1 MNNVS
6 NELPPV
12 YVSSEWGELK
22 ECVYGS
28 SHEFL
33 LPTWNVDASLR
44 PVGGFRKL
52 WMDNPGRQLE
62 EVDPAF
68 FAVWKK
74 QIDDVAA
81 FLEQSGVTVHRGA
94 RISEANRHYPNG
106 KCWGAGT
113 GWHRDA
119 FVTIGNNVI
128 ELAPRS
134 MFHRVQKFAM
144 RPILVET
151 MKRGARYFAQP
162 DCGADQ
168 YVDHPGWG
176 YLEGGD
182 IFVLGKKILVGN
194 SGHCSNP
201 AGAEWLQH
209 MLGPEYDVETVAI
222 DPTQFQHLDCVLC
235 TPREGVALACVEAF
249 TDGLPDIIKD
259 WDIINIDPAYCNDA
273 LGANHLVID
282 DRTVLVP
289 AEAEH
294 DHVADALRK
303 RNFEVIRMPYGH
315 VYTCG
320 GSFRCAHQ
328 PLIRL

>member
-1 MNNVS
+1 MNNAS
-6 NELPPV
+6 HDLPPV

-28 SHEFL
+28 THEFL
-33 LPTWNVDASLR
+33 LPKWNVDASLR

-52 WMDNPGRQLE
+52 WMENPGRQLA
-62 EVDPAF
+62 EVDPEF
-68 FAVWKK
+68 FAIWKK

-94 RISEANRHYPNG
+94 KISEANRKYPDG
-106 KCWGAGT
+106 ECWGSGT
-113 GWHRDA
+113 GWHRDG

-134 MFHRVQKFAM
+134 MFHRLQKFAV

-168 YVDHPGWG
+168 YADHPGWG

-182 IFVLGKKILVGN
+182 VFVLGKKILVGN

-235 TPREGVALACVEAF
+235 TPREGIALACVEAF

-259 WDIINIDPAYCNDA
+259 WDIINIDSAYCNDA
-273 LGANHLVID
+273 LGANHLVIND
-282 DRTVLVP
+282 QTVLVP

-294 DHVADALRK
+294 DHIADELKK
-303 RNFEVIRMPYGH
+303 RNFEVIRLPYGH

>member
-1 MNNVS
+1 MNDN
-6 NELPPV
+6 NKELPV

-28 SHEFL
+28 SHEFVF
-33 LPTWNVDASLR
+33 PVWNVDASLR
-44 PVGGFRKL
+44 PVGGFRKM
-52 WMDNPGRQLE
+52 WMDNPGKSLA
-62 EVDPAF
+62 EVDPEF
-68 FAVWKK
+68 FATWKK
-74 QIDDVAA
+74 QIDDVVI
-81 FLEQSGVTVHRGA
+81 FLEQSGIKVHRGA
-94 RISEANRHYPNG
+94 KLSEANRRYPNG
-106 KCWGAGT
+106 ECWGAGV

-134 MFHRVQKFAM
+134 MFHRPQRFAL
-144 RPILVET
+144 RHILVET

-162 DCGADQ
+162 DAGADQ

-182 IFVLGKKILVGN
+182 IFVLEKKILVGN

-209 MLGPEYDVETVAI
+209 MLGAEYDVETVVI

-235 TPREGVALACVEAF
+235 TPREGVVLACVEAF
-249 TDGLPDIIKD
+249 TEGLPEIFKD
-259 WDIINIDPAYCNDA
+259 WDVINIDPAYCNDA

-282 DRTVLVP
+282 DHTVLVP
-289 AEAEH
+289 SEEEH
-294 DHVADALRK
+294 DHVANELKK
-303 RNFEVIRMPYGH
+303 REFEVIRMPYGH

-328 PLIRL
+328 PLVRL